1 MQHSSLLT
9 GSFWV
14 YKLAWNGR
22 RQTLGATKKPKQR
35 DWNLNSQSR
44 KESWNTVSLEECQ
57 KMTRLLVRSKFWVR
71 VRVTATRR
79 FVDLNGFAK
88 ASTWATCQVSN
99 FSNQKNPKKKKKW
112 ATITT
117 NKAKK
122 NCAHLHALGIA
133 SKNPGQQGHPE
144 SQGLR
149 WSDSIRI
156 TTITSESSKKTY
168 ASHVSHLW
176 KQIAFNVAI
185 GLGGPFFL
193 RNLMS
198 INMEE
203 KFLPKNLM
211 FLFRYNG
218 QPLVKC

>member
-14 YKLAWNGR
+14 YKLAWNGP

-44 KESWNTVSLEECQ
+44 KESWNTVSLEQCQ
-57 KMTRLLVRSKFWVR
+57 KMTRLPVRSKFWVR

-88 ASTWATCQVSN
+88 ASTWASCQVSN
-99 FSNQKNPKKKKKW
+99 FSNQINPRQKKNGQLSQPTKQ
-112 ATITT
+112 
-117 NKAKK
+117 KK

-156 TTITSESSKKTY
+156 TTITSDLRKNLRFARFAPLETNCLQRGNWPGRTIFLAKFDE
-168 ASHVSHLW
+168 HH
-176 KQIAFNVAI
+176 
-185 GLGGPFFL
+185 GGKVKSFSPRIVCFFL
-193 RNLMS
+193 DAMGNR
-198 INMEE
+198 
-203 KFLPKNLM
+203 
-211 FLFRYNG
+211 
-218 QPLVKC
+218 